1 MKAEQV
7 QSRLRAA
14 NSLLCAWA
22 RKQSAARKHPAAL
35 SVSAVRSSLTTSP
48 WTCTREVR
56 TRNSK
61 SGGSKPK
68 PACLKLTCSKPT
80 ARIPGSA
87 TSYGCC
93 CKTAL
98 GRERLGERSED
109 GVPARRQT
117 CVIAIPS
124 ESVHRKRPPAQPK
137 IGGFGIK
144 HTNFASIGGLN
155 VEPANQA
162 QQKLSTLSSVGFR
175 TGQQKGF
182 ADPGNTLSFAFSD

>member
-1 MKAEQV
+1 MPGVNILATEWPL
-7 QSRLRAA
+7 RLIR
-14 NSLLCAWA
+14 
-22 RKQSAARKHPAAL
+22 R
-35 SVSAVRSSLTTSP
+35 
-48 WTCTREVR
+48 
-56 TRNSK
+56 
-61 SGGSKPK
+61 SKPK

-182 ADPGNTLSFAFSD
+182 ADPGNTLSFACSD

>member
-48 WTCTREVR
+48 WTCAREVR

-93 CKTAL
+93 KTAF
-98 GRERLGERSED
+98 GWERLGERSED

-117 CVIAIPS
+117 WLSRFRARAYAANVRQPS
-124 ESVHRKRPPAQPK
+124 
-137 IGGFGIK
+137 
-144 HTNFASIGGLN
+144 
-155 VEPANQA
+155 
-162 QQKLSTLSSVGFR
+162 QKSWNKTHELRFNR
-175 TGQQKGF
+175 W
-182 ADPGNTLSFAFSD
+182 A